1 VPDTRI
7 GHPEI
12 GIVVRDIET
21 VTAFYRDG
29 LGLPHV
35 ADLPIPIGLQRRFAY
50 RDSIIKLLQLD
61 DAPTTS
67 NPPGGVTGGA
77 TGLRWLTLQLP
88 DLEEVLER
96 SEAAGG
102 KVAMPIQQWKDGS
115 KFMIL
120 EDPEG
125 SCWIEIG
132 ELRT

>member
-1 VPDTRI
+1 MPETRI
-7 GHPEI
+7 GHPEV
-12 GIVVRDIET
+12 GIVVRDVDA
-21 VTAFYRDG
+21 VTEFYRDG

-50 RDSIIKLLQLD
+50 QDSIIKLLQLED
-61 DAPTTS
+61 EPTTS

-77 TGLRWLTLQLP
+77 TGLRWLTLQLA
-88 DLEEVLER
+88 DLEGVLER
-96 SEAAGG
+96 CEAAGG
-102 KVAMPIQQWKDGS
+102 KVVMPIQQWEGGS

-132 ELRT
+132 EFRT